1 MRFSNVDKNNST
13 LPQAP
18 HSYAVPANPSLGCQ
32 NRPGLSNA
40 PQMASE
46 EVPILI
52 WFVGF

>member
-1 MRFSNVDKNNST
+1 
-13 LPQAP
+13 
-18 HSYAVPANPSLGCQ
+18 VPANPSHGCQ